1 MNLQVKL
8 FSTTLTIVAGLGL
21 THAIA
26 SEPTP
31 QKPAQQIAQQSD
43 VCRQYGAEYTKLYT
57 IEEAARS
64 ITICKKGT
72 KYYYVATA
80 K

>member
-1 MNLQVKL
+1 MNLQAKL
-8 FSTTLTIVAGLGL
+8 VSTTLMIVAGLGL

-26 SEPTP
+26 SEPEP
-31 QKPAQQIAQQSD
+31 QKMAQQIAQQAN

-57 IEEAARS
+57 IEEEARS
-64 ITICKKGT
+64 ITICQKGT
-72 KYYYVATA
+72 KYYYFTTT